1 MRTPVLQM
9 RDLRVVV
16 PGGHVVVDG
25 VDLTIGAGERW
36 GLIGASGA
44 GKSMTASAVAGLLPA
59 GAHATGS
66 VLLGDTELA
75 ADTAEALR
83 GRAVVLVA
91 QDSATALHPLVP
103 VGRQVA
109 APLRRHH
116 GLGRREAARR
126 AEDLLADVGLPDGTA
141 RSRPAQ
147 LSGGQRQRV
156 ALAAALACDAAL
168 LVADEPTAALDPT
181 VARDLLAQLDR
192 SLRARDTASRDGL
205 RSAAPPALLLV
216 THDLTALAAVCEY
229 VAVLDDGRIVERGAV
244 DDVLTA
250 PQHERT
256 RALVDA
262 ARSLVPRTL
271 PA

>member
-1 MRTPVLQM
+1 MSDHVLDV
-9 RDLRVVV
+9 RDLRVVLGDRV
-16 PGGHVVVDG
+16 AVDG
-25 VDLTIGAGERW
+25 IDLTVGPGERW
-36 GLIGASGA
+36 GLIGVSGA
-44 GKSMTASAVAGLLPA
+44 GKSMTANAVAGLLPPDA
-59 GAHATGS
+59 RREGTLHTG
-66 VLLGDTELA
+66 
-75 ADTAEALR
+75 
-83 GRAVVLVA
+83 GRVTLVA

-116 GLGRREAARR
+116 GLGRHAAARR

-141 RSRPAQ
+141 RTRPAE

-192 SLRARDTASRDGL
+192 SLTTAGT
-205 RSAAPPALLLV
+205 ALLLV
-216 THDLTALAAVCEY
+216 THDLTALAAVCGH
-229 VAVLDDGRIVERGAV
+229 VAVLDEGRIVERGTV

-250 PQHERT
+250 PHHERT

-271 PA
+271 PV

>member
-1 MRTPVLQM
+1 MSALEL
-9 RDLRVVV
+9 RDL
-16 PGGHVVVDG
+16 HVVADGHHAVDG
-25 VDLTIGAGERW
+25 VDLVVGEGERW

-44 GKSMTASAVAGLLPA
+44 GKSLTAGAVAGLLPA
-59 GAHATGS
+59 AAHATGS
-66 VLLGDTELA
+66 IRVGDTELVG
-75 ADTAEALR
+75 ADEDVLRTVR
-83 GRAVVLVA
+83 GRAVTLVA

-109 APLRRHH
+109 APLRRLH
-116 GLGRREAARR
+116 GLTRRAATTR
-126 AEDLLADVGLPDGTA
+126 AEDLLADVGLSDGTA
-141 RSRPAQ
+141 RVRPPQ

-156 ALAAALACDAAL
+156 ALAAALACGAGL

-192 SLRARDTASRDGL
+192 SLRQHEQ
-205 RSAAPPALLLV
+205 ALLLV
-216 THDLTALAAVCEY
+216 THDLTALNAVCDH
-229 VAVLDDGRIVERGAV
+229 VAVLDHGRVVERGTV
-244 DDVLTA
+244 HDLLTD

>member
-1 MRTPVLQM
+1 MRTPVLQR

-156 ALAAALACDAAL
+156 ALAAALACDAGL

-192 SLRARDTASRDGL
+192 SLRAHGT
-205 RSAAPPALLLV
+205 ALLLV
-216 THDLTALAAVCEY
+216 THDLTALAAVCEH

-256 RALVDA
+256 HALVEA

>member
-1 MRTPVLQM
+1 MRTPVLQL

-16 PGGHVVVDG
+16 GGHAAVDG
-25 VDLTIGAGERW
+25 LDLTIDAGQRW

-44 GKSMTASAVAGLLPA
+44 GKTMTASAVAGLLPPDAHVTGTVTGA
-59 GAHATGS
+59 GRPG
-66 VLLGDTELA
+66 
-75 ADTAEALR
+75 R
-83 GRAVVLVA
+83 GVTLVA

-126 AEDLLADVGLPDGTA
+126 ADDLLADVGLPDGTA
-141 RSRPAQ
+141 RSRSAQ

-156 ALAAALACDAAL
+156 ALAAALACGADL

-192 SLRARDTASRDGL
+192 SLRARDTA
-205 RSAAPPALLLV
+205 LLLV
-216 THDLTALAAVCEY
+216 THDLTALAAVCDH
-229 VAVLDDGRIVERGAV
+229 VAVLDAGRIVERGRV
-244 DDVLTA
+244 EDVLTA
-250 PQHERT
+250 PQHTCT

>member
-1 MRTPVLQM
+1 MPALELL
-9 RDLRVVV
+9 DLRVVV
-16 PGGHVVVDG
+16 DGHPAVDG
-25 VDLTIGAGERW
+25 VDMVVGAGERW

-44 GKSMTASAVAGLLPA
+44 GKSLTAAAVAGLLPPA
-59 GAHATGS
+59 AHATGS
-66 VLLGDTELA
+66 VRVGDTELVGA
-75 ADTAEALR
+75 AGSTLQRTR
-83 GRAVVLVA
+83 GRAVTLVA

-109 APLRRHH
+109 APLRHLH
-116 GLGRREAARR
+116 GLTRR
-126 AEDLLADVGLPDGTA
+126 AAATRADDLLAEVGLPDGTA
-141 RSRPAQ
+141 RARPAQ

-156 ALAAALACDAAL
+156 ALAAALACDADL

-192 SLRARDTASRDGL
+192 SIHS
-205 RSAAPPALLLV
+205 ALLLV
-216 THDLTALAAVCEY
+216 THDLTALTAVCEH
-229 VAVLDDGRIVERGAV
+229 VAVLDHGRIVERGPVAT
-244 DDVLTA
+244 VLTD

-262 ARSLVPRTL
+262 ARSLVPRTR

>member
-1 MRTPVLQM
+1 MTGPPLEI

-16 PGGHVVVDG
+16 GGQVAVDG
-25 VDLTIGAGERW
+25 VDLVVGAGERW
-36 GLIGASGA
+36 GLIGPSGA
-44 GKSMTASAVAGLLPA
+44 GKTMTASATAALLPP

-66 VLLGDTELA
+66 VLLGGTELVGA
-75 ADTAEALR
+75 TEDVHRRVR
-83 GRAVVLVA
+83 GSAVTLVA

-109 APLRRHH
+109 APLRRRH

-126 AEDLLADVGLPDGTA
+126 ADDLLADVGLPDGTA
-141 RSRPAQ
+141 RCRPAQ

-156 ALAAALACDAAL
+156 ALAAALACDVAL

-192 SLRARDTASRDGL
+192 SLRERRI
-205 RSAAPPALLLV
+205 ALLLV
-216 THDLTALAAVCEY
+216 THDLTALTAVCDH
-229 VAVLDDGRIVERGAV
+229 VAVIDHGRIVERGPV
-244 DDVLTA
+244 REVLSA
-250 PQHERT
+250 PAHECT

-262 ARSLVPRTL
+262 ARSLVPSTL